1 MRGAE
6 IVSLKGVC
14 VSYGG
19 VPALDDVDLS
29 VRQRDFLGV
38 IGPNGGG
45 KTTLLKVI
53 LGLIPPARGEV
64 SVFGGAPRDAAK
76 LIGYVPQYIPFDRSF
91 PISVWDAVLMG
102 RLAHAPRWGY
112 FRPGDRSRTREA
124 LETVGMLDLM
134 DRPIGALS
142 EGQKQR
148 VFIARALVTDPRL
161 LLLDEPTASIDPC
174 MQEGIFHILDRLRE
188 TMAII
193 LVTHDIGVLSA
204 HVGTIACLNRRLHYH
219 EKKEITLDDIQT
231 VYGCPVQLI
240 AHGVPHRVME
250 EHGHR

>member
-1 MRGAE
+1 MRGGE
-6 IVSLKGVC
+6 VVSLKGVC

-19 VPALDDVDLS
+19 VPALEDVDLS

-64 SVFGGAPRDAAK
+64 AVFGGRPRDAGK
-76 LIGYVPQYIPFDRSF
+76 LIGYVPQYIPFDRAF
-91 PISVWDAVLMG
+91 PISVWDVVLMG
-102 RLAHAPRWGY
+102 RLARAPRWGY
-112 FRPGDRSRTREA
+112 FTTADRARTREA
-124 LETVGMLDLM
+124 LKTVEMLDM
-134 DRPIGALS
+134 KDRPIGALS

-148 VFIARALVTDPRL
+148 VFIARALVTDPKL

-188 TMAII
+188 TMAIV

-204 HVGTIACLNRRLHYH
+204 HVDTIACLNQRLHYH
-219 EKKEITLDDIQT
+219 ETKEITLDDIQA

-250 EHGHR
+250 DHAGR